1 MSRERSYLNLAALA
15 VVAAPNVIPARL
27 ALPQHR
33 DADQTLTGLIDVQGR
48 HWEVIHTTNPTIGAA
63 LIAESRVLKQIGRRV
78 DGGYVDFDVPR
89 PEGGVTLP
97 DKSYVQ
103 VRSHIP
109 GHPLAI
115 ESLRP
120 GPGLAAGLGRALAQL
135 HEIPPTLIEVAGLPV
150 LTAADVRSNWQSLF
164 DDAAM
169 TGKVD
174 SNLLARWESALD
186 EDLWWR
192 FHPVVVHG
200 DLAEENIITGG
211 GSILAFKGLSQ
222 MRVGD
227 PAEDLAWVYSS
238 APIDTLDVIEEAYD
252 RGRIEGVDKYLRLR
266 AELVSELNLAR
277 WLLHGVRT
285 KDDAIIDEAVEML
298 EDLAEQVGDELFV
311 ERSRPMAVVASNA
324 SPDISPDDDHGYD
337 SDYSDSDYSNGDYS
351 DDVAGAAYSSGYGSA
366 DDYDSNDDSEA
377 EAADEDAGSYDT
389 GSYGGSSYGGADY
402 DDARDYAA
410 GSYGGA
416 DYDDAGSYASAD
428 SVDSADDY
436 HTNADLAD
444 SAYEAGSEA
453 GANEDYYD
461 DLDYE
466 SYSGNYG
473 SPGHDEEKQP
483 EAKKSERLSVGALG
497 SKLSSSFSS
506 RFSAG
511 TWRGREPSSETS
523 STLDLNTGSPSAQS
537 PQDAKQTPDVHSPTM
552 GLSAA
557 SPDLGFDTSS
567 LGIARSPYSPYSPYT
582 PASAQIEVISEEK
595 VTGGVDLLAQRERS
609 AKNQAWARRRTATPD
624 TATEIYRMNTTPIE
638 TEKH

>member
-103 VRSHIP
+103 VRTLIP

-135 HEIPPTLIEVAGLPV
+135 HEIPPTLIEEAGLPV

-324 SPDISPDDDHGYD
+324 SPDISPDDDHSYD
-337 SDYSDSDYSNGDYS
+337 SAYS
-351 DDVAGAAYSSGYGSA
+351 DDVAGAAYGSGYGSA
-366 DDYDSNDDSEA
+366 DDYDSDDDSEA
-377 EAADEDAGSYDT
+377 EAADEDAGSYGT

-402 DDARDYAA
+402 DDARD
-410 GSYGGA
+410 
-416 DYDDAGSYASAD
+416 YASAD

-444 SAYEAGSEA
+444 SAYEAGSGAGSGA

-483 EAKKSERLSVGALG
+483 EAKKSERLSVGTLG

-523 STLDLNTGSPSAQS
+523 STLDLNTGGRSAQS
-537 PQDAKQTPDVHSPTM
+537 PQDVEQTPDVHSPTM

>member
-1 MSRERSYLNLAALA
+1 M
-15 VVAAPNVIPARL
+15 
-27 ALPQHR
+27 
-33 DADQTLTGLIDVQGR
+33 
-48 HWEVIHTTNPTIGAA
+48 
-63 LIAESRVLKQIGRRV
+63 
-78 DGGYVDFDVPR
+78 
-89 PEGGVTLP
+89 
-97 DKSYVQ
+97 
-103 VRSHIP
+103 
-109 GHPLAI
+109 
-115 ESLRP
+115 
-120 GPGLAAGLGRALAQL
+120 
-135 HEIPPTLIEVAGLPV
+135 
-150 LTAADVRSNWQSLF
+150 
-164 DDAAM
+164 
-169 TGKVD
+169 
-174 SNLLARWESALD
+174 
-186 EDLWWR
+186 
-192 FHPVVVHG
+192 VVHG

-311 ERSRPMAVVASNA
+311 ERTRPMAVVASNA
-324 SPDISPDDDHGYD
+324 SPDISPDDDHSYD
-337 SDYSDSDYSNGDYS
+337 SDYS
-351 DDVAGAAYSSGYGSA
+351 DDVAGAAYGSGYGSA

-377 EAADEDAGSYDT
+377 EAADEDAN
-389 GSYGGSSYGGADY
+389 Y
-402 DDARDYAA
+402 DDAGDYTS

-416 DYDDAGSYASAD
+416 DYDDAGDYASA
-428 SVDSADDY
+428 DSADDY

-444 SAYEAGSEA
+444 SAYEAGSGAGSGA

-473 SPGHDEEKQP
+473 SSGHNSEEKQP

-523 STLDLNTGSPSAQS
+523 STLDLNTGGPSAQS

>member
-135 HEIPPTLIEVAGLPV
+135 HEIPPTLIEEAGLPV

-298 EDLAEQVGDELFV
+298 EDPAEQVGDELFV

-324 SPDISPDDDHGYD
+324 SPDISPDDD
-337 SDYSDSDYSNGDYS
+337 S
-351 DDVAGAAYSSGYGSA
+351 DDVAGAAYGSGYGSA
-366 DDYDSNDDSEA
+366 DDYDSDDDSEA
-377 EAADEDAGSYDT
+377 EAADEDASSYGA
-389 GSYGGSSYGGADY
+389 GSYGDSSYGGADY
-402 DDARDYAA
+402 DDARD
-410 GSYGGA
+410 
-416 DYDDAGSYASAD
+416 YASAD

-444 SAYEAGSEA
+444 SAYEDSSGAGSGA

-466 SYSGNYG
+466 SYSGDYG
-473 SPGHDEEKQP
+473 SSSGHDEEKLP
-483 EAKKSERLSVGALG
+483 EAKKSEKLSVGALG
-497 SKLSSSFSS
+497 SKLSASFSS

-511 TWRGREPSSETS
+511 TWRGREPSTESS
-523 STLDLNTGSPSAQS
+523 STLDLNTGGRSAKSAQ
-537 PQDAKQTPDVHSPTM
+537 DAAEQTPDVHSPIM

-582 PASAQIEVISEEK
+582 PASAQIEIVSEEK
-595 VTGGVDLLAQRERS
+595 FTGGVDLLAQREKS

-624 TATEIYRMNTTPIE
+624 TATEIYRMDTAPIE
-638 TEKH
+638 TEER

>member
-103 VRSHIP
+103 VRTHIP

-135 HEIPPTLIEVAGLPV
+135 HEIPPTLIEEAGLPV

-285 KDDAIIDEAVEML
+285 KDEAIIDEAVEML

-311 ERSRPMAVVASNA
+311 ERTRPMAVVASNA
-324 SPDISPDDDHGYD
+324 SPDISPDDDHSYD
-337 SDYSDSDYSNGDYS
+337 SDYSDSDYS

-377 EAADEDAGSYDT
+377 EAADEDAN
-389 GSYGGSSYGGADY
+389 
-402 DDARDYAA
+402 
-410 GSYGGA
+410 
-416 DYDDAGSYASAD
+416 YDDAGDYASA
-428 SVDSADDY
+428 DSADDY

-444 SAYEAGSEA
+444 SDYEAGSGAGSGA

-473 SPGHDEEKQP
+473 SPGHNSEEKQP

>member
-103 VRSHIP
+103 VRTHIP

-135 HEIPPTLIEVAGLPV
+135 HEIPPTLIEEAGLPV

-285 KDDAIIDEAVEML
+285 KDEAIIDEAVEML

-324 SPDISPDDDHGYD
+324 SPDISPADDHSYD
-337 SDYSDSDYSNGDYS
+337 SAYS
-351 DDVAGAAYSSGYGSA
+351 DDGDSNDVAGTAYGAGYDSA
-366 DDYDSNDDSEA
+366 DDYDSDDNSEA
-377 EAADEDAGSYDT
+377 GAADED
-389 GSYGGSSYGGADY
+389 
-402 DDARDYAA
+402 
-410 GSYGGA
+410 A
-416 DYDDAGSYASAD
+416 DYDDAGNYASA
-428 SVDSADDY
+428 DSADDY
-436 HTNADLAD
+436 HTADGYHTNAGGQDESGSGTRAD
-444 SAYEAGSEA
+444 
-453 GANEDYYD
+453 EDYYD

-473 SPGHDEEKQP
+473 SSSGHNEEKQP

-497 SKLSSSFSS
+497 SKLSASFSS

-511 TWRGREPSSETS
+511 TWRGREPSSEIS
-523 STLDLNTGSPSAQS
+523 STLDLNTGGRSAQS
-537 PQDAKQTPDVHSPTM
+537 PQDVEQTPDVHSPIM

-582 PASAQIEVISEEK
+582 PASAQIEIVSEEK
-595 VTGGVDLLAQRERS
+595 FTGGVDLLAQREKS
-609 AKNQAWARRRTATPD
+609 AKNQSWARRRTATPD
-624 TATEIYRMNTTPIE
+624 TATEIYRMDTAPIE
-638 TEKH
+638 TEER

>member
-103 VRSHIP
+103 VRTHIP

-135 HEIPPTLIEVAGLPV
+135 HEIPPTLIEEAGLPV

-285 KDDAIIDEAVEML
+285 KDEAIIDEAVEML

-324 SPDISPDDDHGYD
+324 SPDISPDDDSDD
-337 SDYSDSDYSNGDYS
+337 SAYSDSDYSNGDYS

-377 EAADEDAGSYDT
+377 EAANEDAD
-389 GSYGGSSYGGADY
+389 SYG
-402 DDARDYAA
+402 A
-410 GSYGGA
+410 G
-416 DYDDAGSYASAD
+416 DYASA
-428 SVDSADDY
+428 DSADDY

-444 SAYEAGSEA
+444 SAYEDGSGAGSSS

-473 SPGHDEEKQP
+473 SSGHNSEEKQP

-523 STLDLNTGSPSAQS
+523 STLDLNTGGRSAQS
-537 PQDAKQTPDVHSPTM
+537 PQDAEQTPDVHSPTM

>member
-135 HEIPPTLIEVAGLPV
+135 HEIPPTLIEEAGLPV

-285 KDDAIIDEAVEML
+285 KDEAIIDEAVEML

-324 SPDISPDDDHGYD
+324 SPDISPDDDSYD
-337 SDYSDSDYSNGDYS
+337 SAYSGDSAYS
-351 DDVAGAAYSSGYGSA
+351 DDVAGTAYSSGYVSA

-377 EAADEDAGSYDT
+377 EAADEDA
-389 GSYGGSSYGGADY
+389 
-402 DDARDYAA
+402 
-410 GSYGGA
+410 
-416 DYDDAGSYASAD
+416 DYDDAGDYASAD
-428 SVDSADDY
+428 SIDSADDY

-444 SAYEAGSEA
+444 SDYEAGSGA
-453 GANEDYYD
+453 GSGSGANEDYYD

-466 SYSGNYG
+466 SYSGDYG
-473 SPGHDEEKQP
+473 SSGHNSEEKQP

-523 STLDLNTGSPSAQS
+523 STLDLNTGGRSAQS
-537 PQDAKQTPDVHSPTM
+537 PQDAEQTPDVHSPTM

-595 VTGGVDLLAQRERS
+595 VTGGVDLLAQREQS
-609 AKNQAWARRRTATPD
+609 AKNQSWARRRTATPD

>member
-135 HEIPPTLIEVAGLPV
+135 HEIPPTLIEEAGLPV

-324 SPDISPDDDHGYD
+324 SPDISPDDDSDD
-337 SDYSDSDYSNGDYS
+337 SAYS

-377 EAADEDAGSYDT
+377 EAANEDADSYGA

-402 DDARDYAA
+402 DDAGD
-410 GSYGGA
+410 
-416 DYDDAGSYASAD
+416 YASAD

-436 HTNADLAD
+436 HTNAD
-444 SAYEAGSEA
+444 SAYEADPRAGSGAGSGA

-466 SYSGNYG
+466 SYSGDYG
-473 SPGHDEEKQP
+473 SSGHDEEKQP
-483 EAKKSERLSVGALG
+483 EAKKSEKLSVGALG
-497 SKLSSSFSS
+497 SKLSASFSS

-511 TWRGREPSSETS
+511 TWRGREPSTESS
-523 STLDLNTGSPSAQS
+523 STLDLNTGGRSAKSAQ
-537 PQDAKQTPDVHSPTM
+537 DAAEQTPDVHSPIM

-582 PASAQIEVISEEK
+582 PASAQIEIVSEEK
-595 VTGGVDLLAQRERS
+595 FTGGVDLLAQREKS

-624 TATEIYRMNTTPIE
+624 TATEIYRMDTAPIE
-638 TEKH
+638 TEER

>member
-103 VRSHIP
+103 VRTHIP

-135 HEIPPTLIEVAGLPV
+135 HEIPPTLIEEAGLPV

-311 ERSRPMAVVASNA
+311 ERTRPMAVVASNA

-337 SDYSDSDYSNGDYS
+337 SDYS

-402 DDARDYAA
+402 DDAGD
-410 GSYGGA
+410 
-416 DYDDAGSYASAD
+416 YASA
-428 SVDSADDY
+428 DSADDY

-444 SAYEAGSEA
+444 SDYEAGSGAGSGA

-473 SPGHDEEKQP
+473 SPGHNSEEKQP

>member
-135 HEIPPTLIEVAGLPV
+135 HEIPPTLIEEAGLPV

-311 ERSRPMAVVASNA
+311 ERTRPMAVVASNA

-337 SDYSDSDYSNGDYS
+337 SDYS

-377 EAADEDAGSYDT
+377 EAADEDAGSY
-389 GSYGGSSYGGADY
+389 GGSSYGGADY
-402 DDARDYAA
+402 DDARD
-410 GSYGGA
+410 
-416 DYDDAGSYASAD
+416 YASAD

-444 SAYEAGSEA
+444 SAYEADPRAGSGAGSGA
-453 GANEDYYD
+453 GADEDYYD

-523 STLDLNTGSPSAQS
+523 STLDLNTGGRSVQS
-537 PQDAKQTPDVHSPTM
+537 PQDAEQTPDVHSPTM

>member
-135 HEIPPTLIEVAGLPV
+135 HEIPPTLIEEAGLPV

-337 SDYSDSDYSNGDYS
+337 SAYSDSDYSNGDYS
-351 DDVAGAAYSSGYGSA
+351 DDVAGTAYGSGYGSA

-377 EAADEDAGSYDT
+377 EAADEDAN
-389 GSYGGSSYGGADY
+389 
-402 DDARDYAA
+402 
-410 GSYGGA
+410 
-416 DYDDAGSYASAD
+416 YDDAGDYASAD
-428 SVDSADDY
+428 SIDSADDY

-444 SAYEAGSEA
+444 SDYEAGSGA
-453 GANEDYYD
+453 GSGSGANEDYYD

-466 SYSGNYG
+466 SYSGDYG
-473 SPGHDEEKQP
+473 SSDHNSEEKQP
-483 EAKKSERLSVGALG
+483 EAKKSEKLSVGALG
-497 SKLSSSFSS
+497 SKLSASFSS

-511 TWRGREPSSETS
+511 TWRGREPSTESS
-523 STLDLNTGSPSAQS
+523 STLDLNTGGRSTKSAQ
-537 PQDAKQTPDVHSPTM
+537 DAAEQTPDVHSPIM

-582 PASAQIEVISEEK
+582 PASAQIEIVSEEK
-595 VTGGVDLLAQRERS
+595 FTGGVDLLAQREKS

-624 TATEIYRMNTTPIE
+624 TATEIYRMDTAPIE
-638 TEKH
+638 TEER

>member
-135 HEIPPTLIEVAGLPV
+135 HEIPPALIEEAGLPV

-324 SPDISPDDDHGYD
+324 SPDISPDDDR
-337 SDYSDSDYSNGDYS
+337 
-351 DDVAGAAYSSGYGSA
+351 DDVAGAAYGSGYSSA
-366 DDYDSNDDSEA
+366 DDYDSDDDSEA
-377 EAADEDAGSYDT
+377 EAADEDASSYGA

-402 DDARDYAA
+402 DDA
-410 GSYGGA
+410 GN
-416 DYDDAGSYASAD
+416 YASA
-428 SVDSADDY
+428 DSADDY
-436 HTNADLAD
+436 HTADGYHTNAGGQDESGSGTRAD
-444 SAYEAGSEA
+444 
-453 GANEDYYD
+453 EDYYD

-473 SPGHDEEKQP
+473 SSSGHDEEKQP
-483 EAKKSERLSVGALG
+483 EAKKSEKLSVGALG
-497 SKLSSSFSS
+497 SKLSASFSS

-511 TWRGREPSSETS
+511 TWRGREPSTESS
-523 STLDLNTGSPSAQS
+523 STLDLNTGGRSARSAQ
-537 PQDAKQTPDVHSPTM
+537 DAAEQTPDVHSPIM

-582 PASAQIEVISEEK
+582 PASAQIEIVSEEK
-595 VTGGVDLLAQRERS
+595 FTGGVDLLAQREKS

-624 TATEIYRMNTTPIE
+624 TATEIYRMDTAPIE
-638 TEKH
+638 TEER

>member
-89 PEGGVTLP
+89 PEGGLTLP

-135 HEIPPTLIEVAGLPV
+135 HEIPPTLIEEAGLPV

-324 SPDISPDDDHGYD
+324 SPDISPDDD
-337 SDYSDSDYSNGDYS
+337 S
-351 DDVAGAAYSSGYGSA
+351 DDVAGAAYGSGYGSA

-377 EAADEDAGSYDT
+377 EAADEDASSYGA
-389 GSYGGSSYGGADY
+389 GSYGDSSYGGADY
-402 DDARDYAA
+402 DDARD
-410 GSYGGA
+410 
-416 DYDDAGSYASAD
+416 YASAD

-444 SAYEAGSEA
+444 SAYEDSSGAGSGASSGA

-473 SPGHDEEKQP
+473 SSSGHDEEKLP
-483 EAKKSERLSVGALG
+483 EAKKSEKLSVGALG
-497 SKLSSSFSS
+497 SKLSASFSS

-511 TWRGREPSSETS
+511 TWRGREPSTESS
-523 STLDLNTGSPSAQS
+523 STLDLNTGGRSAKSAQ
-537 PQDAKQTPDVHSPTM
+537 DAAEQTPDVHSPIM

-582 PASAQIEVISEEK
+582 PASAQIEIVSEEK
-595 VTGGVDLLAQRERS
+595 FTGGVDLLAQREKS

-624 TATEIYRMNTTPIE
+624 TATEIYRMDTAPIE
-638 TEKH
+638 TEER

>member
-135 HEIPPTLIEVAGLPV
+135 HEIPPTLIEEAGLPV

-324 SPDISPDDDHGYD
+324 SPDISPDDD
-337 SDYSDSDYSNGDYS
+337 S
-351 DDVAGAAYSSGYGSA
+351 DDVAGAAYGSGYGSA
-366 DDYDSNDDSEA
+366 DDYDSDSDDDSEA
-377 EAADEDAGSYDT
+377 EAADEDASSYGA
-389 GSYGGSSYGGADY
+389 GSYGDSSYGGADY
-402 DDARDYAA
+402 DDARD
-410 GSYGGA
+410 
-416 DYDDAGSYASAD
+416 YASAD

-444 SAYEAGSEA
+444 SAYEDSSGAGSGA

-466 SYSGNYG
+466 SYSGDYD
-473 SPGHDEEKQP
+473 SSSGHDEEKLP
-483 EAKKSERLSVGALG
+483 EAKKSEKLSVGALG
-497 SKLSSSFSS
+497 SKLSASFSS

-511 TWRGREPSSETS
+511 TWRGREPSTESS
-523 STLDLNTGSPSAQS
+523 STLDLNTGGRSAKSAQ
-537 PQDAKQTPDVHSPTM
+537 DAAEQTPDVHSPIM

-582 PASAQIEVISEEK
+582 PASAQIEIVSEEK
-595 VTGGVDLLAQRERS
+595 FTGGVDLLAQREKS

-624 TATEIYRMNTTPIE
+624 TATEIYRMDTAPIE
-638 TEKH
+638 TEER

>member
-103 VRSHIP
+103 VRTHIP

-135 HEIPPTLIEVAGLPV
+135 HEIPPTLIEEAGLPV

-285 KDDAIIDEAVEML
+285 KDEAIIDEAVEML

-311 ERSRPMAVVASNA
+311 ERTRPMAVVASNA
-324 SPDISPDDDHGYD
+324 SPDISPDDDHSYD
-337 SDYSDSDYSNGDYS
+337 SDYSDSDYS
-351 DDVAGAAYSSGYGSA
+351 DDVAGAAYGSGYGSA

-377 EAADEDAGSYDT
+377 EAADEDAN
-389 GSYGGSSYGGADY
+389 
-402 DDARDYAA
+402 
-410 GSYGGA
+410 
-416 DYDDAGSYASAD
+416 YDDAGDYASA
-428 SVDSADDY
+428 DSADDY

-444 SAYEAGSEA
+444 SDYEAGSGAGSGA

-473 SPGHDEEKQP
+473 SPGHNSEEKHP

-609 AKNQAWARRRTATPD
+609 AKNQAWTRRRTATPD

>member
-103 VRSHIP
+103 VRTHIP

-135 HEIPPTLIEVAGLPV
+135 HEIPPTLIEEAGLPV

-285 KDDAIIDEAVEML
+285 KDEAIIDEAVEML

-337 SDYSDSDYSNGDYS
+337 SAYSDSDYSNGDYS
-351 DDVAGAAYSSGYGSA
+351 DDVAGTAYGSGYGSA

-377 EAADEDAGSYDT
+377 EAADEDAN
-389 GSYGGSSYGGADY
+389 
-402 DDARDYAA
+402 
-410 GSYGGA
+410 
-416 DYDDAGSYASAD
+416 YDDAGDYASAD
-428 SVDSADDY
+428 SIDSADDY

-444 SAYEAGSEA
+444 SDYEAGSGA
-453 GANEDYYD
+453 GSGSGANEDYYD

-466 SYSGNYG
+466 SYSGDYG
-473 SPGHDEEKQP
+473 SSGHNSEEKQP

-523 STLDLNTGSPSAQS
+523 STLDLNTGGRSAQS
-537 PQDAKQTPDVHSPTM
+537 PQDAEQTPDVHSPTM

-595 VTGGVDLLAQRERS
+595 VTGGVDLLAQREQS
-609 AKNQAWARRRTATPD
+609 AKNQSWARRRTATPD

>member
-135 HEIPPTLIEVAGLPV
+135 HEIPPTLIEEAGLPV

-324 SPDISPDDDHGYD
+324 SPDISPDDDSDDSAYSNDSAYSDDGDDMSGDSTYSTDYD
-337 SDYSDSDYSNGDYS
+337 SDVKTVGK
-351 DDVAGAAYSSGYGSA
+351 
-366 DDYDSNDDSEA
+366 EA
-377 EAADEDAGSYDT
+377 N
-389 GSYGGSSYGGADY
+389 
-402 DDARDYAA
+402 
-410 GSYGGA
+410 
-416 DYDDAGSYASAD
+416 YDDAGNYASAD
-428 SVDSADDY
+428 SADEY
-436 HTNADLAD
+436 HTADGYHANAGGQDE
-444 SAYEAGSEA
+444 SGSEIRA
-453 GANEDYYD
+453 AEDYYD

-466 SYSGNYG
+466 SYSGSYG
-473 SPGHDEEKQP
+473 SSSGHDEEKQP
-483 EAKKSERLSVGALG
+483 EAKKSEKLSVGALG
-497 SKLSSSFSS
+497 SKLSASFSS

-511 TWRGREPSSETS
+511 TWRGREPSTQSS
-523 STLDLNTGSPSAQS
+523 STLDLNTGGRSAKSAQ
-537 PQDAKQTPDVHSPTM
+537 DTVEQTPDVHSPLM

-567 LGIARSPYSPYSPYT
+567 LGIVRSPYSPYSPYT
-582 PASAQIEVISEEK
+582 PASAQIEIVSEEK
-595 VTGGVDLLAQRERS
+595 FTGGVDLLAQREKS
-609 AKNQAWARRRTATPD
+609 AKNQTWARRHTATPD
-624 TATEIYRMNTTPIE
+624 TATEIYRMDTAPIE
-638 TEKH
+638 TEER

>member
-103 VRSHIP
+103 VRTHIP

-135 HEIPPTLIEVAGLPV
+135 HEIPPTLIEEAGLPV

-285 KDDAIIDEAVEML
+285 KDEAIIDEAVEML

-324 SPDISPDDDHGYD
+324 SPDISPDDDHSYD

-366 DDYDSNDDSEA
+366 DDYDSDDDSEA
-377 EAADEDAGSYDT
+377 EAADEDA

-402 DDARDYAA
+402 DDARD
-410 GSYGGA
+410 
-416 DYDDAGSYASAD
+416 YASAD

-444 SAYEAGSEA
+444 SDYEAGSGA
-453 GANEDYYD
+453 GSGSGANEDYYD

-466 SYSGNYG
+466 SYSGDYG
-473 SPGHDEEKQP
+473 SSGHDEEKQP

-523 STLDLNTGSPSAQS
+523 STLDLNTGGRSAQS

-582 PASAQIEVISEEK
+582 PASAQIEIVSEEK
-595 VTGGVDLLAQRERS
+595 FTGGVDLLAQREKS

>member
-135 HEIPPTLIEVAGLPV
+135 HEIPPTLIEEAGLPV

-324 SPDISPDDDHGYD
+324 SPDISPDED
-337 SDYSDSDYSNGDYS
+337 S
-351 DDVAGAAYSSGYGSA
+351 DDVAGAAYGSGYGSA
-366 DDYDSNDDSEA
+366 DDYDSDDDSEA
-377 EAADEDAGSYDT
+377 EAADEDASSYGA
-389 GSYGGSSYGGADY
+389 GSYGDSSYGGADY
-402 DDARDYAA
+402 DDARD
-410 GSYGGA
+410 
-416 DYDDAGSYASAD
+416 YASAD

-444 SAYEAGSEA
+444 SAYEDSSGAGSGA

-466 SYSGNYG
+466 SYSGDYG
-473 SPGHDEEKQP
+473 SSSGHDEEKLP
-483 EAKKSERLSVGALG
+483 EAKKSEKLSVGALG
-497 SKLSSSFSS
+497 SKLSASFSS

-511 TWRGREPSSETS
+511 TWRGREPSTESS
-523 STLDLNTGSPSAQS
+523 STLDLNTGGRSAKSAQ
-537 PQDAKQTPDVHSPTM
+537 DAAEQTPDVHSPIM

-582 PASAQIEVISEEK
+582 PASAQIEIVSEEK
-595 VTGGVDLLAQRERS
+595 FTGGVDLLAQREKS

-624 TATEIYRMNTTPIE
+624 TATEIYRMDTAPIE
-638 TEKH
+638 TEER

>member
-135 HEIPPTLIEVAGLPV
+135 HEIPPTLIEEAGLPV

-324 SPDISPDDDHGYD
+324 SPDISPDDD
-337 SDYSDSDYSNGDYS
+337 S
-351 DDVAGAAYSSGYGSA
+351 DDVAGAAYGSGYGSA
-366 DDYDSNDDSEA
+366 DDYDSDDDSEA
-377 EAADEDAGSYDT
+377 EAADEDASSYGA
-389 GSYGGSSYGGADY
+389 GSYGDSSYGGTDY
-402 DDARDYAA
+402 DDARD
-410 GSYGGA
+410 
-416 DYDDAGSYASAD
+416 YASAD

-444 SAYEAGSEA
+444 SAYEDSSGAGSGA

-466 SYSGNYG
+466 SYSGDYG
-473 SPGHDEEKQP
+473 SSGHDEEKLP
-483 EAKKSERLSVGALG
+483 EAKKSEKLSVGALG
-497 SKLSSSFSS
+497 SKLSASFSS

-511 TWRGREPSSETS
+511 TWRGREPSTESS
-523 STLDLNTGSPSAQS
+523 STLDLNTGGRSAKSAQ
-537 PQDAKQTPDVHSPTM
+537 DAAEQTPDVHSPIM

-582 PASAQIEVISEEK
+582 PASAQIEIVSEEK
-595 VTGGVDLLAQRERS
+595 FTGGIDLLAQREKS

-624 TATEIYRMNTTPIE
+624 TATEIYRMDTAPIE
-638 TEKH
+638 TEER

>member
-135 HEIPPTLIEVAGLPV
+135 HEIPPTLIEEAGLPV

-285 KDDAIIDEAVEML
+285 KDEAIIDEAVEML

-324 SPDISPDDDHGYD
+324 SPDISPDDDSDD
-337 SDYSDSDYSNGDYS
+337 SAYSDDGDS
-351 DDVAGAAYSSGYGSA
+351 DDVAGTAYGAGYDSA
-366 DDYDSNDDSEA
+366 DDYDSADNSEA
-377 EAADEDAGSYDT
+377 GAADED
-389 GSYGGSSYGGADY
+389 
-402 DDARDYAA
+402 
-410 GSYGGA
+410 A
-416 DYDDAGSYASAD
+416 DYDDAGNYASA
-428 SVDSADDY
+428 DSADDY
-436 HTNADLAD
+436 HTADGYHTNAGGQDE
-444 SAYEAGSEA
+444 SGSETRA
-453 GANEDYYD
+453 DEDYYD

-473 SPGHDEEKQP
+473 SSSGHDEEKQP
-483 EAKKSERLSVGALG
+483 EAKKSEKLSVGALG
-497 SKLSSSFSS
+497 SKLSASFSS

-511 TWRGREPSSETS
+511 TWRGREPSAESS
-523 STLDLNTGSPSAQS
+523 STLDLNTGGRSAKSAQ
-537 PQDAKQTPDVHSPTM
+537 DVEQTPDVHSPIM

-582 PASAQIEVISEEK
+582 PASAQIEIVSEEK
-595 VTGGVDLLAQRERS
+595 FTGGVDLLAQREKS

-624 TATEIYRMNTTPIE
+624 TATEIYRMDTAPIE
-638 TEKH
+638 TEER

>member
-135 HEIPPTLIEVAGLPV
+135 HEIPPTLIEEAGLPV

-324 SPDISPDDDHGYD
+324 SPDISPDDDRDD
-337 SDYSDSDYSNGDYS
+337 SAYS
-351 DDVAGAAYSSGYGSA
+351 DDVAGAAYGSGYGSA

-389 GSYGGSSYGGADY
+389 
-402 DDARDYAA
+402 

-444 SAYEAGSEA
+444 SAYEAGSGAGSEA

>member
-135 HEIPPTLIEVAGLPV
+135 HEIPPTLIEEAGLPV

-324 SPDISPDDDHGYD
+324 SPDISPDDD
-337 SDYSDSDYSNGDYS
+337 S
-351 DDVAGAAYSSGYGSA
+351 DDVAGAAYGSGYGSA
-366 DDYDSNDDSEA
+366 DDYDSDDDSEA
-377 EAADEDAGSYDT
+377 EAADEDASSYGA
-389 GSYGGSSYGGADY
+389 GSYGDSSYGGADY
-402 DDARDYAA
+402 DDARD
-410 GSYGGA
+410 
-416 DYDDAGSYASAD
+416 YASAD

-444 SAYEAGSEA
+444 SAYEDSSGAGSGA

-466 SYSGNYG
+466 SYSGDYG
-473 SPGHDEEKQP
+473 SSDHNSEEKQP
-483 EAKKSERLSVGALG
+483 EAKKSEKLSVGALG
-497 SKLSSSFSS
+497 SKLSASFSS

-511 TWRGREPSSETS
+511 TWRGREPSTESS
-523 STLDLNTGSPSAQS
+523 STLDLNTGGRSTKSAQ
-537 PQDAKQTPDVHSPTM
+537 DAAEQTPDVHSPIM

-582 PASAQIEVISEEK
+582 PASAQIEIVSEEK
-595 VTGGVDLLAQRERS
+595 FTGGVDLLAQREKS

-624 TATEIYRMNTTPIE
+624 TATEIYRMDTAPIE
-638 TEKH
+638 TEER

>member
-135 HEIPPTLIEVAGLPV
+135 HEIPPTLIEEAGLPV

-285 KDDAIIDEAVEML
+285 KNDAIIDEAVEML

-324 SPDISPDDDHGYD
+324 SPDISPDDD
-337 SDYSDSDYSNGDYS
+337 S
-351 DDVAGAAYSSGYGSA
+351 DDVAGAAYGSGYGSA
-366 DDYDSNDDSEA
+366 DDYDSDDDSEA
-377 EAADEDAGSYDT
+377 EAADEDASSYGA
-389 GSYGGSSYGGADY
+389 GSYGDSSYGGADY
-402 DDARDYAA
+402 DDARD
-410 GSYGGA
+410 
-416 DYDDAGSYASAD
+416 YASAD

-444 SAYEAGSEA
+444 SAYEDSSGAGSGA

-466 SYSGNYG
+466 SYSGDYG
-473 SPGHDEEKQP
+473 SSDHNSEEKQP
-483 EAKKSERLSVGALG
+483 EAKKSEKLSVGALG
-497 SKLSSSFSS
+497 SKLSASFSS

-511 TWRGREPSSETS
+511 TWRGREPSTESS
-523 STLDLNTGSPSAQS
+523 STLDLNTGGRSTKSAQ
-537 PQDAKQTPDVHSPTM
+537 DAAEQTPDVHSPIM

-582 PASAQIEVISEEK
+582 PASAQIEIVSEEK
-595 VTGGVDLLAQRERS
+595 FTGGVDLLAQREKS

-624 TATEIYRMNTTPIE
+624 TATEIYRMDTAPIE
-638 TEKH
+638 TEER

>member
-103 VRSHIP
+103 VRTHIP

-135 HEIPPTLIEVAGLPV
+135 HEIPPTLIEEAGLPV

-324 SPDISPDDDHGYD
+324 SPDISPDED
-337 SDYSDSDYSNGDYS
+337 S
-351 DDVAGAAYSSGYGSA
+351 DDVAGAAYGSGYGSA
-366 DDYDSNDDSEA
+366 DDYDSDDDSEA
-377 EAADEDAGSYDT
+377 EAADEDASSYGA
-389 GSYGGSSYGGADY
+389 GSYGDSSYGGADY
-402 DDARDYAA
+402 DDARD
-410 GSYGGA
+410 
-416 DYDDAGSYASAD
+416 YASAD

-444 SAYEAGSEA
+444 SAYEDSSGAGSGA

-473 SPGHDEEKQP
+473 SSSGHDEEKQP
-483 EAKKSERLSVGALG
+483 EAKKSEKLSVGALG
-497 SKLSSSFSS
+497 SKLSASFSS

-511 TWRGREPSSETS
+511 TWRGREPSTESS
-523 STLDLNTGSPSAQS
+523 STLDLNTGGRSAKSAQ
-537 PQDAKQTPDVHSPTM
+537 DAAEQTPDVHSPIM

-582 PASAQIEVISEEK
+582 PASAQIEIVSEEK
-595 VTGGVDLLAQRERS
+595 FTGGVDLLAQREKS

-624 TATEIYRMNTTPIE
+624 TATEIYRMDTAPIE
-638 TEKH
+638 TEER

>member
-135 HEIPPTLIEVAGLPV
+135 HEIPPTLIEEAGLPV

-324 SPDISPDDDHGYD
+324 SPDISPDDDSDD
-337 SDYSDSDYSNGDYS
+337 SAYS
-351 DDVAGAAYSSGYGSA
+351 DDGDSNDMAGTAYGAGYDSA
-366 DDYDSNDDSEA
+366 DDYDSADNSEA
-377 EAADEDAGSYDT
+377 GAADED
-389 GSYGGSSYGGADY
+389 
-402 DDARDYAA
+402 
-410 GSYGGA
+410 A
-416 DYDDAGSYASAD
+416 DYDDAGDYASA
-428 SVDSADDY
+428 DSADDY
-436 HTNADLAD
+436 HTADGYHTNAGGQDESGSGTRAD
-444 SAYEAGSEA
+444 
-453 GANEDYYD
+453 EDYYD

-473 SPGHDEEKQP
+473 SSSGHDEEKQP
-483 EAKKSERLSVGALG
+483 EAKKSEKLSVGALG
-497 SKLSSSFSS
+497 SKLSASFSS

-511 TWRGREPSSETS
+511 TWRGREPSAESS
-523 STLDLNTGSPSAQS
+523 STLDLNTGDRSAQS
-537 PQDAKQTPDVHSPTM
+537 TQDAAEQTPDVHSPIM

-582 PASAQIEVISEEK
+582 PASAQIEIVSEEK
-595 VTGGVDLLAQRERS
+595 FTGGVDLLAQREKS
-609 AKNQAWARRRTATPD
+609 AKNQSWARRRTATPD
-624 TATEIYRMNTTPIE
+624 TATEIYRMDTAPIE
-638 TEKH
+638 TEER

>member
-103 VRSHIP
+103 VRTHIP

-135 HEIPPTLIEVAGLPV
+135 HEIPPTLIEEAGLPV

-174 SNLLARWESALD
+174 SNLLVRWESALD

-324 SPDISPDDDHGYD
+324 SPDISPADD
-337 SDYSDSDYSNGDYS
+337 SDDSAYSDDGDS
-351 DDVAGAAYSSGYGSA
+351 DDVAGTAYGAGYGSEA
-366 DDYDSNDDSEA
+366 DYDSDDNSEA
-377 EAADEDAGSYDT
+377 GAADED
-389 GSYGGSSYGGADY
+389 
-402 DDARDYAA
+402 
-410 GSYGGA
+410 A
-416 DYDDAGSYASAD
+416 DYDDAGNYASA
-428 SVDSADDY
+428 DSADDY
-436 HTNADLAD
+436 HTADGYHTNAGGQDK
-444 SAYEAGSEA
+444 SGSETRA
-453 GANEDYYD
+453 DEDYYD

-473 SPGHDEEKQP
+473 SSSGHDEEKQP
-483 EAKKSERLSVGALG
+483 EAKKSEKLSVGALG
-497 SKLSSSFSS
+497 SKLSASFSS

-511 TWRGREPSSETS
+511 TWRGREPSAESS
-523 STLDLNTGSPSAQS
+523 STLDLNTGGRSTQS
-537 PQDAKQTPDVHSPTM
+537 PQDVEQTPDVHSPIM

-582 PASAQIEVISEEK
+582 PASAQIEIVSEEK
-595 VTGGVDLLAQRERS
+595 FTGGVDLLAQREKS

-624 TATEIYRMNTTPIE
+624 TATEIYRMDTAPIE
-638 TEKH
+638 TEER

>member
-135 HEIPPTLIEVAGLPV
+135 HEIPPTLIEEAGLPV

-324 SPDISPDDDHGYD
+324 SPDISPDDDSDDSAYSDDGDDMSGDSTYGTDYD
-337 SDYSDSDYSNGDYS
+337 SD
-351 DDVAGAAYSSGYGSA
+351 A
-366 DDYDSNDDSEA
+366 DYDSDDDSGA
-377 EAADEDAGSYDT
+377 ETADED
-389 GSYGGSSYGGADY
+389 
-402 DDARDYAA
+402 
-410 GSYGGA
+410 A
-416 DYDDAGSYASAD
+416 DYDDAGNYASAD

-444 SAYEAGSEA
+444 SAYEDSSGAGSGA

-473 SPGHDEEKQP
+473 SSGHNSEEKLP
-483 EAKKSERLSVGALG
+483 EAKKSEKLSVGALG
-497 SKLSSSFSS
+497 SKLSASFSS

-511 TWRGREPSSETS
+511 TWRGREPSTESS
-523 STLDLNTGSPSAQS
+523 STLDLNTGGRSAKSAQ
-537 PQDAKQTPDVHSPTM
+537 DAAEQTPDVHSPIM

-582 PASAQIEVISEEK
+582 PASAQIEIVSEEK
-595 VTGGVDLLAQRERS
+595 FTGGVDLLAQREKS

-624 TATEIYRMNTTPIE
+624 TATEIYRMDTAPIE
-638 TEKH
+638 TEER

>member
-63 LIAESRVLKQIGRRV
+63 LIAESRVLKQICRRV

-103 VRSHIP
+103 VRTHIP

-135 HEIPPTLIEVAGLPV
+135 HEIPPTLIEEAGLPV

-285 KDDAIIDEAVEML
+285 KDEAIIDEAVEML

-324 SPDISPDDDHGYD
+324 SPDISPADDHSYD
-337 SDYSDSDYSNGDYS
+337 SAYS
-351 DDVAGAAYSSGYGSA
+351 DDGDSNDVAGTAYGAGYDSA
-366 DDYDSNDDSEA
+366 DDYDSDDNSEA
-377 EAADEDAGSYDT
+377 GAADED
-389 GSYGGSSYGGADY
+389 
-402 DDARDYAA
+402 
-410 GSYGGA
+410 A
-416 DYDDAGSYASAD
+416 DYDDAGNYASA
-428 SVDSADDY
+428 DSADDY
-436 HTNADLAD
+436 HTADGYHTNAGGQDESGSGTRAD
-444 SAYEAGSEA
+444 
-453 GANEDYYD
+453 EDYYD

-473 SPGHDEEKQP
+473 SSSGHNEEKQP

-497 SKLSSSFSS
+497 SKLSASFSS

-511 TWRGREPSSETS
+511 TWRGREPSSEIS
-523 STLDLNTGSPSAQS
+523 STLDLNTGGRSAQS
-537 PQDAKQTPDVHSPTM
+537 PQDVEQTPDVHSPIM

-582 PASAQIEVISEEK
+582 PASAQIEIVSEEK
-595 VTGGVDLLAQRERS
+595 FTGGVDLLAQREKS
-609 AKNQAWARRRTATPD
+609 AKNQSWARRRTATPD
-624 TATEIYRMNTTPIE
+624 TATEIYRMDTAPIE
-638 TEKH
+638 TEER

>member
-135 HEIPPTLIEVAGLPV
+135 HEIPPTLIEEAGLPV

-285 KDDAIIDEAVEML
+285 KNDAIIDEAVEML

-324 SPDISPDDDHGYD
+324 SPDISPDDDR
-337 SDYSDSDYSNGDYS
+337 
-351 DDVAGAAYSSGYGSA
+351 DDVAGAAYGSGYGSA
-366 DDYDSNDDSEA
+366 DDYDSDDDSEA
-377 EAADEDAGSYDT
+377 EAADEDAS
-389 GSYGGSSYGGADY
+389 SYGAGSYGGADY
-402 DDARDYAA
+402 DDARD
-410 GSYGGA
+410 
-416 DYDDAGSYASAD
+416 YASAD

-444 SAYEAGSEA
+444 SAYEDSSGAGSGA

-466 SYSGNYG
+466 SYSGDYG
-473 SPGHDEEKQP
+473 SSSGHDEEKLP
-483 EAKKSERLSVGALG
+483 EAKKSEKLSVGALG
-497 SKLSSSFSS
+497 SKLSASFSS

-511 TWRGREPSSETS
+511 TWRGREPSTESS
-523 STLDLNTGSPSAQS
+523 STLDLNTGGRSAKSAQ
-537 PQDAKQTPDVHSPTM
+537 DAAEQTPDVHSPIM

-582 PASAQIEVISEEK
+582 PASAQIEIVSEEK
-595 VTGGVDLLAQRERS
+595 FTGGVDLLAQREKS

-624 TATEIYRMNTTPIE
+624 TATEIYRMDTAPIE
-638 TEKH
+638 TEER

>member
-103 VRSHIP
+103 VRTHIP

-135 HEIPPTLIEVAGLPV
+135 HEIPPTLIEEAGLPV

-285 KDDAIIDEAVEML
+285 KDEAIIDEAVEML

-311 ERSRPMAVVASNA
+311 ERTRPMAVVASNA
-324 SPDISPDDDHGYD
+324 SPDISPDDDHSYD
-337 SDYSDSDYSNGDYS
+337 SDYSDSDYS

-389 GSYGGSSYGGADY
+389 GSYGGADY
-402 DDARDYAA
+402 DDARDYA
-410 GSYGGA
+410 
-416 DYDDAGSYASAD
+416 SAD
-428 SVDSADDY
+428 SIDSADDY

-444 SAYEAGSEA
+444 SAYEDGSGAGSGS
-453 GANEDYYD
+453 GADEDYYD

-466 SYSGNYG
+466 SYSGDYG
-473 SPGHDEEKQP
+473 SSGHNSEEKHP

-523 STLDLNTGSPSAQS
+523 STLDLNTGGRSAQS
-537 PQDAKQTPDVHSPTM
+537 PQDAEQTPDVHSPTM

>member
-103 VRSHIP
+103 VRTHIP

-135 HEIPPTLIEVAGLPV
+135 HEIPPTLIEEAGLPV

-311 ERSRPMAVVASNA
+311 ERTRPMAVVASNA
-324 SPDISPDDDHGYD
+324 SPDISPADDHSYD
-337 SDYSDSDYSNGDYS
+337 SDYS
-351 DDVAGAAYSSGYGSA
+351 DDVAGAAYGSGYGSA

-402 DDARDYAA
+402 DDARDYA
-410 GSYGGA
+410 
-416 DYDDAGSYASAD
+416 SAD

-444 SAYEAGSEA
+444 SAYEADPRAGSGAGSGA
-453 GANEDYYD
+453 GADEDYYD

>member
-89 PEGGVTLP
+89 PEGGLTLP

-135 HEIPPTLIEVAGLPV
+135 HEIPPTLIEEAGLPV

-324 SPDISPDDDHGYD
+324 SPDISPDDDSDDSAYSDDGDDMSGDSTYGTDYDSEADYD
-337 SDYSDSDYSNGDYS
+337 SD
-351 DDVAGAAYSSGYGSA
+351 
-366 DDYDSNDDSEA
+366 DDSEA
-377 EAADEDAGSYDT
+377 EAAGEETDYNDAGN
-389 GSYGGSSYGGADY
+389 
-402 DDARDYAA
+402 
-410 GSYGGA
+410 
-416 DYDDAGSYASAD
+416 YASAD
-428 SVDSADDY
+428 SADDY
-436 HTNADLAD
+436 RTNAGLAD
-444 SAYEAGSEA
+444 SGYEAGSRADSET

-473 SPGHDEEKQP
+473 SSSGHDEEKQP
-483 EAKKSERLSVGALG
+483 EAKKSEKLSVGALG
-497 SKLSSSFSS
+497 SKLSASFSS

-511 TWRGREPSSETS
+511 TWRGREPSAESS
-523 STLDLNTGSPSAQS
+523 STLDLNTGGRSTQS
-537 PQDAKQTPDVHSPTM
+537 PQDVEQTPDVHSPIM

-582 PASAQIEVISEEK
+582 PASAQIEIVSEEK
-595 VTGGVDLLAQRERS
+595 FTGGVDLLAQREKS
-609 AKNQAWARRRTATPD
+609 AKNQSWARRRTATPD
-624 TATEIYRMNTTPIE
+624 TATEIYRMDTAPIE
-638 TEKH
+638 TEER

>member
-135 HEIPPTLIEVAGLPV
+135 HEIPPTLIEEAGLPV

-277 WLLHGVRT
+277 WLLHGVRI

-311 ERSRPMAVVASNA
+311 ERSRPMVVVASNA
-324 SPDISPDDDHGYD
+324 SPDISPDDD
-337 SDYSDSDYSNGDYS
+337 S
-351 DDVAGAAYSSGYGSA
+351 DDGDDLTGDSTYGAG
-366 DDYDSNDDSEA
+366 D
-377 EAADEDAGSYDT
+377 
-389 GSYGGSSYGGADY
+389 
-402 DDARDYAA
+402 
-410 GSYGGA
+410 
-416 DYDDAGSYASAD
+416 YASA
-428 SVDSADDY
+428 DSADDY
-436 HTNADLAD
+436 HASAD
-444 SAYEAGSEA
+444 SGDEASA
-453 GANEDYYD
+453 GANSGATEDYYD

-466 SYSGNYG
+466 SYSGGYG
-473 SPGHDEEKQP
+473 SSFGHEVEEKQP

-497 SKLSSSFSS
+497 SKLSASFSS

-511 TWRGREPSSETS
+511 TWRGHEPSTQSS
-523 STLDLNTGSPSAQS
+523 STLDLNTGSRSTQSAQ
-537 PQDAKQTPDVHSPTM
+537 DTVEQTPDVHSPTM

-557 SPDLGFDTSS
+557 SPDLSFDTSS

-582 PASAQIEVISEEK
+582 PASAQIEIISDEK
-595 VTGGVDLLAQRERS
+595 VTGGVDLLAQREKS

-624 TATEIYRMNTTPIE
+624 TATEIYRMDTAPIE
-638 TEKH
+638 TEER

>member
-48 HWEVIHTTNPTIGAA
+48 HWEVIHTTNPTVGAA

-103 VRSHIP
+103 VRTHIP

-135 HEIPPTLIEVAGLPV
+135 HEIPPTLIEEAGLPV

-324 SPDISPDDDHGYD
+324 SPDISPADD
-337 SDYSDSDYSNGDYS
+337 SDDSAYSDDGDS
-351 DDVAGAAYSSGYGSA
+351 DDVAGTAYGAGYGSEA
-366 DDYDSNDDSEA
+366 DYDSDDNSEA
-377 EAADEDAGSYDT
+377 GAADED
-389 GSYGGSSYGGADY
+389 
-402 DDARDYAA
+402 
-410 GSYGGA
+410 A
-416 DYDDAGSYASAD
+416 DYDDAGNYASA
-428 SVDSADDY
+428 DSADDY
-436 HTNADLAD
+436 HTADGYHTNAGGQDK
-444 SAYEAGSEA
+444 SGSETRA
-453 GANEDYYD
+453 DEDYYD

-473 SPGHDEEKQP
+473 SSSGHDEEKQP
-483 EAKKSERLSVGALG
+483 EAKKSEKLSVGALG
-497 SKLSSSFSS
+497 SKLSASFSS

-511 TWRGREPSSETS
+511 TWRGREPSAESS
-523 STLDLNTGSPSAQS
+523 STLDLNTGGRSTQS
-537 PQDAKQTPDVHSPTM
+537 PQDVEQTPDVHSPIM

-582 PASAQIEVISEEK
+582 PASAQIEIVSEEK
-595 VTGGVDLLAQRERS
+595 FTGGVDLLAQREKS

-624 TATEIYRMNTTPIE
+624 TATEIYRMDTAPIE
-638 TEKH
+638 TEER

>member
-103 VRSHIP
+103 VRTHIP

-135 HEIPPTLIEVAGLPV
+135 HEIPPTLIEEAGLPV

-324 SPDISPDDDHGYD
+324 SPDISPDDDSDDSAYSDDGDDMSGDSTYGTDYD
-337 SDYSDSDYSNGDYS
+337 SD
-351 DDVAGAAYSSGYGSA
+351 A
-366 DDYDSNDDSEA
+366 DYDSDDDSGA
-377 EAADEDAGSYDT
+377 ETADED
-389 GSYGGSSYGGADY
+389 
-402 DDARDYAA
+402 
-410 GSYGGA
+410 A
-416 DYDDAGSYASAD
+416 DYDDAGNYASAD

-444 SAYEAGSEA
+444 SAYEDSSGAGSGA

-473 SPGHDEEKQP
+473 SSGHNSEEKLP
-483 EAKKSERLSVGALG
+483 EAKKSEKLSVGALG
-497 SKLSSSFSS
+497 SKLSASFSS

-511 TWRGREPSSETS
+511 TWRGREPSTESS
-523 STLDLNTGSPSAQS
+523 STLDLNTGGRSAKSAQ
-537 PQDAKQTPDVHSPTM
+537 DAAEQTPDVHSPIM

-582 PASAQIEVISEEK
+582 PASAQIEIVSEEK
-595 VTGGVDLLAQRERS
+595 FTGGVDLLAQREKS

-624 TATEIYRMNTTPIE
+624 TATEIYRMDTAPIE
-638 TEKH
+638 TEER

>member
-135 HEIPPTLIEVAGLPV
+135 HEIPPTLIEEAGLPV

-324 SPDISPDDDHGYD
+324 SPDISPDDD
-337 SDYSDSDYSNGDYS
+337 S
-351 DDVAGAAYSSGYGSA
+351 DDVAGAAYGSGYGSA
-366 DDYDSNDDSEA
+366 DDYDSDDDSEA
-377 EAADEDAGSYDT
+377 EAADEDASSYGA
-389 GSYGGSSYGGADY
+389 GSYGDSSYGGADY
-402 DDARDYAA
+402 DDARD
-410 GSYGGA
+410 
-416 DYDDAGSYASAD
+416 YASAD

-444 SAYEAGSEA
+444 SAYEDSSGAGSGASSGA

-473 SPGHDEEKQP
+473 SSSGHDEEKLP
-483 EAKKSERLSVGALG
+483 EAKKSEKLSVGALG
-497 SKLSSSFSS
+497 SKLSASFSS

-511 TWRGREPSSETS
+511 TWRGREPSTESS
-523 STLDLNTGSPSAQS
+523 STLDLNTGGRSAKSAQ
-537 PQDAKQTPDVHSPTM
+537 DAAEQTPDVHSPIM

-582 PASAQIEVISEEK
+582 PASAQIEIVSEEK
-595 VTGGVDLLAQRERS
+595 FTGGVDLLAQREKS

-624 TATEIYRMNTTPIE
+624 TATEIYRMDTAPIE
-638 TEKH
+638 TEER

>member
-1 MSRERSYLNLAALA
+1 
-15 VVAAPNVIPARL
+15 
-27 ALPQHR
+27 
-33 DADQTLTGLIDVQGR
+33 
-48 HWEVIHTTNPTIGAA
+48 
-63 LIAESRVLKQIGRRV
+63 
-78 DGGYVDFDVPR
+78 
-89 PEGGVTLP
+89 
-97 DKSYVQ
+97 
-103 VRSHIP
+103 
-109 GHPLAI
+109 
-115 ESLRP
+115 
-120 GPGLAAGLGRALAQL
+120 
-135 HEIPPTLIEVAGLPV
+135 
-150 LTAADVRSNWQSLF
+150 
-164 DDAAM
+164 
-169 TGKVD
+169 
-174 SNLLARWESALD
+174 
-186 EDLWWR
+186 
-192 FHPVVVHG
+192 
-200 DLAEENIITGG
+200 
-211 GSILAFKGLSQ
+211 

-227 PAEDLAWVYSS
+227 PSEDLAWVYSS

-324 SPDISPDDDHGYD
+324 SPDISPADDHGYD
-337 SDYSDSDYSNGDYS
+337 SAYSHSDYSNGDYS
-351 DDVAGAAYSSGYGSA
+351 DDVAGAAYGSGYGSA

-402 DDARDYAA
+402 DDA
-410 GSYGGA
+410 
-416 DYDDAGSYASAD
+416 GSYASAD

-444 SAYEAGSEA
+444 SAYEAGSGAGSEA

-497 SKLSSSFSS
+497 STLSSSFSS

>member
-1 MSRERSYLNLAALA
+1 MFYAIGMSRERSYLNLAALA

-103 VRSHIP
+103 VRTHIP

-135 HEIPPTLIEVAGLPV
+135 HEIPPTLIEEAGLPV

-285 KDDAIIDEAVEML
+285 KDEAIIDEAVEML

-324 SPDISPDDDHGYD
+324 SPDISPDEDHGYD
-337 SDYSDSDYSNGDYS
+337 SAYSDSDYSNGDYS
-351 DDVAGAAYSSGYGSA
+351 DDVAGTAYGSGYGSA

-377 EAADEDAGSYDT
+377 EAADEDAN
-389 GSYGGSSYGGADY
+389 
-402 DDARDYAA
+402 
-410 GSYGGA
+410 
-416 DYDDAGSYASAD
+416 YDDAGDYASAD
-428 SVDSADDY
+428 SIDSADDY

-444 SAYEAGSEA
+444 SDYEAGSGA
-453 GANEDYYD
+453 GSGSGANEDYYD

-466 SYSGNYG
+466 SYSGDYG
-473 SPGHDEEKQP
+473 SSGHNSEEKQP

-523 STLDLNTGSPSAQS
+523 STLDLNTGGRSAQS
-537 PQDAKQTPDVHSPTM
+537 PQDAEQTPDVHSPTM

-595 VTGGVDLLAQRERS
+595 VTGGVDLLAQREQS
-609 AKNQAWARRRTATPD
+609 AKNQSWARRRTATPD

>member
-103 VRSHIP
+103 VRTHIP

-135 HEIPPTLIEVAGLPV
+135 HEIPPTLIEEAGLPV

-324 SPDISPDDDHGYD
+324 SPDISPDDD
-337 SDYSDSDYSNGDYS
+337 S
-351 DDVAGAAYSSGYGSA
+351 DDVAGAAYGSGYGSA
-366 DDYDSNDDSEA
+366 DDYDSDDDSEA
-377 EAADEDAGSYDT
+377 EAADEDASSYGA
-389 GSYGGSSYGGADY
+389 GSYGDSSYGGTDY
-402 DDARDYAA
+402 DDARD
-410 GSYGGA
+410 
-416 DYDDAGSYASAD
+416 YASAD

-444 SAYEAGSEA
+444 SAYEDSSGAGSGA

-473 SPGHDEEKQP
+473 SSGHNSEEKLP
-483 EAKKSERLSVGALG
+483 EAKKSEKLSVGALG
-497 SKLSSSFSS
+497 SKLSASFSS

-511 TWRGREPSSETS
+511 TWRGREPSTESS
-523 STLDLNTGSPSAQS
+523 STLDLNTGGRSAKSAQ
-537 PQDAKQTPDVHSPTM
+537 DAAEQTPDVHSPIM

-582 PASAQIEVISEEK
+582 PASAQIEIVSEEK
-595 VTGGVDLLAQRERS
+595 FTGGVDLLAQREKS

-624 TATEIYRMNTTPIE
+624 TATEIYRMDTAPIE
-638 TEKH
+638 TEER